1 MPNHRRTGEKPM
13 GKLPKAIAGI
23 FVGAI
28 VLLFLAAC
36 VGFYGYLSKP
46 AKQRGAPGGVAVS
59 RGDRLPLPNG

>member
-13 GKLPKAIAGI
+13 GKLPKAIAGM

-46 AKQRGAPGGVAVS
+46 AKQRGAYGVVTVTYWGRPQPPS
-59 RGDRLPLPNG
+59 D

>member
-13 GKLPKAIAGI
+13 GKLPKAIAGM

-46 AKQRGAPGGVAVS
+46 AKQRGTTGGVAVLHGG
-59 RGDRLPLPNG
+59 RPLPPNG